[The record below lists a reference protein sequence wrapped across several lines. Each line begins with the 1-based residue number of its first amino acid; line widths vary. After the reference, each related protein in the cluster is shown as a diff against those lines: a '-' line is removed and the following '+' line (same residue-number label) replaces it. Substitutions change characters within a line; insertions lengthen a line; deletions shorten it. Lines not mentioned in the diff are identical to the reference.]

1 MYRLLALTFAG
12 SALAANS
19 LRVVVPRELRVR
31 QDQSFTPTTSF
42 GTGDTCED
50 AFGAGYILCG
60 EICYNPGIG
69 QTCCTSGDDYPCPSQ
84 SFCLIEGLCC
94 PDGVDP
100 QTCAADNGVEL
111 PADFGTSPPATTG
124 SSPEPEPT
132 VASEPPYTQ
141 SSAPAVTYPTYTP
154 TFTVT
159 DTSPT
164 GTGTLPTGTGTF
176 PIPGNSTVPV
186 PTGTGA
192 PIPPPPPFTGAGA
205 KVVVGSG
212 ALAGVAGLA
221 AMLL

>member
-1 MYRLLALTFAG
+1 MYLLALAFAG

-69 QTCCTSGDDYPCPSQ
+69 QTCCTSGDDC
-84 SFCLIEGLCC
+84 LCC

-124 SSPEPEPT
+124 GSSEPEPT
-132 VASEPPYTQ
+132 VASELPYTQ
-141 SSAPAVTYPTYTP
+141 TTAPVVTYPTYTA
-154 TFTVT
+154 
-159 DTSPT
+159 T
-164 GTGTLPTGTGTF
+164 GTSPTGTGTF
-176 PIPGNSTVPV
+176 PIPGNSTIPL